1 MRPERTQVTMNDTK
15 TPSLFFQLS
24 WKIVAFCLLLF
35 GVGCIFADPLSWG
48 KGVLFGGLFTILRLK
63 MMEMAVNKAVSKPSG
78 KASGYM
84 SAQYFIRYL
93 MSAAVLI
100 VAALEPSIDVLATA
114 LAMLSLKVATYVQT
128 LLDKRTPKDG
138 SVEFNEWVDEE
149 DETVEQW
156 DRWQTYNLKAR
167 RKEKK
172 RRKPD
177 SGPLPAEAGAQDQ
190 GQDEGQQISFFDEEY
205 QEMLSGAEKSK
216 PQGDEEVRSR

>member
-1 MRPERTQVTMNDTK
+1 MEPERTRAAMNDTK

-24 WKIVAFCLLLF
+24 WKIAATCLLLF
-35 GVGCIFADPLSWG
+35 GIGCIFAEPVPWG

-63 MMEMAVNKAVSKPSG
+63 MMEIAVNRAVSKPSG

-93 MSAAVLI
+93 LSAAVLI

-114 LAMLSLKVATYVQT
+114 LAMLSLKAATYAQS

-138 SVEFNEWVDEE
+138 SVEFAEWVDEE

-167 RKEKK
+167 KKEKR
-172 RRKPD
+172 RRKLEDP
-177 SGPLPAEAGAQDQ
+177 SHPVEAAAELP
-190 GQDEGQQISFFDEEY
+190 DEGRQISFFDDDY
-205 QEMLSGAEKSK
+205 QDIVAEAKRGES
-216 PQGDEEVRSR
+216 QESEEVRTR

>member
-1 MRPERTQVTMNDTK
+1 MNDTK
-15 TPSLFFQLS
+15 TPSLFLQLS
-24 WKIVAFCLLLF
+24 WKIAAFCLLLF
-35 GVGCIFADPLSWG
+35 GVGCIFADPLAWG

-63 MMEMAVNKAVSKPSG
+63 MMEIAVKKAVSKPSG
-78 KASGYM
+78 RASGYM

-114 LAMLSLKVATYVQT
+114 LAMLSLKVATYAQT
-128 LLDKRTPKDG
+128 LLDKRTPRDG

-167 RKEKK
+167 KREKK
-172 RRKPD
+172 RKKLDRT
-177 SGPLPAEAGAQDQ
+177 PLPVEASAQDQ
-190 GQDEGQQISFFDEEY
+190 RQDEGQQLSFFDEEY
-205 QEMLSGAEKSK
+205 QEILSGAEKDK
-216 PQGDEEVRSR
+216 PQEDEEVRSR